1 MKSNS
6 FRLTPLSFTVFNTY
20 TSKNDSR
27 SLLDHLPLSIVSRP
41 LGVLDSQCRCQ
52 NWQENSR
59 IRRYRDA
66 AKGFEHE
73 FQRNYSTAGTQRK
86 HSLVL
91 LANVEDK
98 HIVDVPGDGS
108 QSSDKTAAD
117 DIERQALAI
126 PAPAKSLNPSADR
139 VGL

>member
-1 MKSNS
+1 MAREVYLIIYHS
-6 FRLTPLSFTVFNTY
+6 PLFPAHWAFWIPSVESAKIGKKLHVF
-20 TSKNDSR
+20 
-27 SLLDHLPLSIVSRP
+27 
-41 LGVLDSQCRCQ
+41 G
-52 NWQENSR
+52 
-59 IRRYRDA
+59 DA

-126 PAPAKSLNPSADR
+126 PAPVKSLNPSADG
-139 VGL
+139 VGP